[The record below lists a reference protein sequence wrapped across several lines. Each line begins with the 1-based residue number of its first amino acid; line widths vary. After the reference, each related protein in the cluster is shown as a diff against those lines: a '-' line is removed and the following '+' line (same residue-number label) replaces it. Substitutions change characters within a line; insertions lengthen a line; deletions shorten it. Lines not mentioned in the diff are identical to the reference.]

1 MRGTH
6 HRLGKTVD
14 SDDRRSPAP
23 ARPPRVAVRR
33 RVPIRAV
40 GVLIAVCAAACG
52 GTKAPKQREVILT
65 SEAVDENVGR
75 EAAENV
81 TTNLGLVDSPEL
93 VAYVNQVGQ
102 RLARYVPRGDFDY
115 HFAIVDQDAP
125 NAFALPGGYIYVSR
139 GLLILTNSEDEL
151 ANVLGHEIVHVAS
164 RHAAARQAMIRG
176 MPGPFKF
183 FAQGYIAGYSRDQER
198 EADRRGQEMAG
209 IAGYDPMGM
218 ADFLKDLEFTE
229 RLLIGNSRLPGF
241 YDTHP
246 ATTERVAAA
255 GGRARMVSW
264 QRPPGYSEDRTRYLQ
279 RLEGLAIGMSGAEG
293 VFQDQRFIHPDL
305 DFTLRFPDGWETM
318 NTHAA
323 VGATSPARNAQIVL
337 EGQGPGNDAELA
349 ASQYL
354 GSPANANIV
363 VERSLKVPVG
373 KHTGFRIDGRAQ
385 AGGGWLPIA
394 ITWVA
399 RYGMVYR
406 FTAIAAPGALQ
417 RYEGAY
423 ANLMR
428 SFKSLTPQQKES
440 VYENRVHIVEAHEGE
455 ALSALSQR
463 SENQWDIQTTAVFN
477 DLFANEPLRGGEAV
491 KVSVSRRYVA
501 KPPEL

>member
-1 MRGTH
+1 MRN
-6 HRLGKTVD
+6 
-14 SDDRRSPAP
+14 RRSI
-23 ARPPRVAVRR
+23 AV
-33 RVPIRAV
+33 V
-40 GVLIAVCAAACG
+40 GVLVAIFGIACG
-52 GTKAPKQREVILT
+52 SSNAPRKREVILS

-75 EAAENV
+75 EAAESV
-81 TTNLGLVDSPEL
+81 TTSLGLVENPEL
-93 VAYVNQVGQ
+93 VAYVNRIGQ
-102 RLARYVPRGDFDY
+102 SLARHAPRGGFEY

-151 ANVLGHEIVHVAS
+151 ANVLGHEIVHVAA
-164 RHAAARQAMIRG
+164 RHAAARQAVIRG

-183 FAQGYIAGYSRDQER
+183 FAQGHIAGYSRDQER
-198 EADRRGQEMAG
+198 EADRLGQGLAG

-218 ADFLKDLEFTE
+218 AHFLKDLEFTE
-229 RLLIGNSRLPGF
+229 RLQLGNSRLPGF

-246 ATTERVAAA
+246 ATTERVASA
-255 GGRARMVSW
+255 GGRARMVNW
-264 QRPPGYSEDRTRYLQ
+264 QRPQGYSEGRTSYLQ

-305 DFTLRFPDGWETM
+305 DFTLRFPDGWETT

-323 VGATSPARNAQIVL
+323 VGAVSPAGNAQIVL

-363 VERSLKVPVG
+363 VERSLQVPVG
-373 KHTGFRIDGRAQ
+373 KHMGFRVDGKAQ

-399 RYGMVYR
+399 RYGVIYR
-406 FTAIAAPGALQ
+406 FTAVAAPGALQ

-428 SFKSLTPQQKES
+428 SFKSLTPQQKQS
-440 VYENRVHIVEAHEGE
+440 VYENRVHIVEAREGE
-455 ALSALSQR
+455 ALSDLSRR
-463 SENQWDIQTTAVFN
+463 SNNDWDIQTTAVFN

-491 KVSVSRRYVA
+491 KISASYPYVA
-501 KPPEL
+501 KRPQP